1 MTESAIL
8 IDYLSSE
15 EIGTFK
21 AMRFA
26 HCGELENIFK
36 ENPYGKQIMTYGMI
50 ETLHC
55 LVKELVPLSNCA
67 PHVLQFMCFLPCLK
81 DVLRPCPTPDLIQ
94 LLWSHH
100 SSATLLWSL
109 TTYSGHTPADTFP
122 LSTSLGLCS
131 IRSLPHL
138 AVYPALT

>member
-1 MTESAIL
+1 MV
-8 IDYLSSE
+8 DDPSSK

-21 AMRFA
+21 AMHFA

-81 DVLRPCPTPDLIQ
+81 DDRVCVFI
-94 LLWSHH
+94 
-100 SSATLLWSL
+100 
-109 TTYSGHTPADTFP
+109 
-122 LSTSLGLCS
+122 LCLEEVIAMPS
-131 IRSLPHL
+131 NIR
-138 AVYPALT
+138 